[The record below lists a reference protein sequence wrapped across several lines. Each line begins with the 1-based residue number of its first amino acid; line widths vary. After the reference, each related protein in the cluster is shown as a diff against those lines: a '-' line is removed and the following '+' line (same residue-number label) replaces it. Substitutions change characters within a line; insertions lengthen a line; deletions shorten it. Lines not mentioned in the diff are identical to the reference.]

1 MKLAFNT
8 RAAEPVEVIFPSG
21 LVGIEEIK
29 LFRLAELPGQTHFC
43 RLTAQCGSL
52 TLLLF
57 NPFAAFPAYELELA
71 AHDVAELALSGP
83 QQALVL
89 VTVTISGGNVRQATV
104 NLAAPLVI
112 NTGNRLGRQVVIA
125 DGRYRLKEPLFAAAG
140 RARCG

>member
-8 RAAEPVEVIFPSG
+8 RAAEAVEVTFPSG
-21 LVGIEEIK
+21 LVGFEEVK
-29 LFRLAELPGQTHFC
+29 RYLLAELPGQAHFC

-57 NPFAAFPAYELELA
+57 NPFAAFPAYELALA
-71 AHDVAELALSGP
+71 AHDTAELALPGP

-89 VTVTISGGNVRQATV
+89 VTVTIPGDNVRQATV

-112 NTGNRLGRQVVIA
+112 NAGNRLGRQVVLA

-140 RARCG
+140 QARCG